1 MRKRLEDIFYEVNI
15 NKKISLIIG
24 STHHNHIVEN
34 KASLFKAINYLNSI
48 KFSVNNL
55 LLDYLNTDDNYLL
68 KIESNNDGYL
78 RLA

>member
-1 MRKRLEDIFYEVNI
+1 MT
-15 NKKISLIIG
+15 G

-68 KIESNNDGYL
+68 KIESNNDRYL